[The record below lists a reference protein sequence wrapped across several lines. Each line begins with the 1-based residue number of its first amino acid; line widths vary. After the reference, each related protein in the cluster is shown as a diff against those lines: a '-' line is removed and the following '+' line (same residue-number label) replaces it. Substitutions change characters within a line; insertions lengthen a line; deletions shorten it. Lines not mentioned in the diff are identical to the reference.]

1 LNFLKEK
8 EDLGQIKLSMNQRI
22 KTSLILTPI
31 LLLSLA
37 SSIFTFLL
45 VLTLIFFIIIET
57 NLLLTNERR
66 NFRILVYFLLF
77 IPFYLIL
84 IELADY
90 SVIINSILHLLS
102 LVIGILLII
111 NGIIN
116 KDHEITD
123 RAQLSFLKGR
133 GTVEF
138 LLRESSTLF
147 FITGTSCIL
156 LLYESFSDLKWIII
170 PVLTVF
176 VVDSTSYLIGSKFG
190 RHKIKLLSKLSPNK
204 SIEGYIAG
212 YIAGILFFLFI
223 NFLFNSPIT
232 GFYLNFILA
241 CSLPFSA
248 IIGDLYASGIK
259 RNFGVKDFG
268 SILPGHGGILDRLDS
283 IVITLTLL
291 SLVKAIL

>member
-1 LNFLKEK
+1 
-8 EDLGQIKLSMNQRI
+8 MNKRI
-22 KTSLILTPI
+22 KTALILTPI

-45 VLTLIFFIIIET
+45 VLTLIFFIVAET

-66 NFRILVYFLLF
+66 NFRILVYFILF
-77 IPFYLIL
+77 IPLYLIL
-84 IELADY
+84 IGWVDY
-90 SVIINSILHLLS
+90 SVIINSILHFLS
-102 LVIGILLII
+102 LVIGILLITA
-111 NGIIN
+111 GIIN
-116 KDHEITD
+116 KDKEITGRTQFSYLEG
-123 RAQLSFLKGR
+123 RA
-133 GTVEF
+133 TVEF
-138 LLRESSTLF
+138 LLRESSALF
-147 FITGTSCIL
+147 FITGVSCIL

-190 RHKIKLLSKLSPNK
+190 RHKINLLSKLSPNK
-204 SIEGYIAG
+204 SLEGYAAG
-212 YIAGILFFLFI
+212 YVAGILFFLFI

-241 CSLPFSA
+241 FSLPFFA

>member
-1 LNFLKEK
+1 MNFLKEK
-8 EDLGQIKLSMNQRI
+8 EDLEQIKLSMNQRI

-90 SVIINSILHLLS
+90 SVIINSILHFLS
-102 LVIGILLII
+102 LVIGVLLII
-111 NGIIN
+111 AGIIN
-116 KDHEITD
+116 KNHEITD

-133 GTVEF
+133 GTAES

-147 FITGTSCIL
+147 FITGASCIL

-176 VVDSTSYLIGSKFG
+176 VVDSTAYLIGSKFG

-204 SIEGYIAG
+204 SLEGYASG
-212 YIAGILFFLFI
+212 YVAGILFFLFI
-223 NFLFNSPIT
+223 NFLFNSPVT

-241 CSLPFSA
+241 FSLPFFA

-268 SILPGHGGILDRLDS
+268 AILPGHGGILDRLDS
-283 IVITLTLL
+283 IVVTLTLL
-291 SLVKAIL
+291 SLVKAIS